1 MVTDTETAK
10 QVLLRR
16 RNTQRTTDLPAID
29 ASSICD
35 AALVLTKESGIDGW
49 SIRQLAKS
57 IEAHPSIINYYV
69 GRREDVVHLVIDRV
83 NAEIDLPEYHGDW
96 KPWFKALLEGLRS
109 TLRGYPGVARR
120 LAAVG
125 PGLGESERI
134 INRGIE
140 VLSDAGFGDQAA
152 FVYTILLSQTCA
164 FVATEDDRDKM
175 DDVRKEV
182 GDSYASALSASDP
195 GIAALAK
202 TVKLLTEEESLRR
215 SFFDHQFSVLLDAL
229 LSGLEEIFLKG

>member
-1 MVTDTETAK
+1 M
-10 QVLLRR
+10 
-16 RNTQRTTDLPAID
+16 
-29 ASSICD
+29 
-35 AALVLTKESGIDGW
+35 LTKESGIDGW

-83 NAEIDLPEYHGDW
+83 NAEIDLPEYRGDW

-229 LSGLEEIFLKG
+229 LGGLEEIFLKG

>member
-1 MVTDTETAK
+1 MGAT
-10 QVLLRR
+10 R
-16 RNTQRTTDLPAID
+16 RTTDLPAID

-152 FVYTILLSQTCA
+152 FVYTILLSQTC
-164 FVATEDDRDKM
+164 
-175 DDVRKEV
+175 
-182 GDSYASALSASDP
+182 
-195 GIAALAK
+195 
-202 TVKLLTEEESLRR
+202 
-215 SFFDHQFSVLLDAL
+215 
-229 LSGLEEIFLKG
+229 

>member
-1 MVTDTETAK
+1 M
-10 QVLLRR
+10 
-16 RNTQRTTDLPAID
+16 
-29 ASSICD
+29 
-35 AALVLTKESGIDGW
+35 LTKESGIDGW

-164 FVATEDDRDKM
+164 FVAAEDDRDKM

-229 LSGLEEIFLKG
+229 LSGLEEILLKD

>member
-1 MVTDTETAK
+1 MGAT
-10 QVLLRR
+10 R
-16 RNTQRTTDLPAID
+16 RTTDLPAID

-83 NAEIDLPEYHGDW
+83 NAEIDLPEYRGDW

-152 FVYTILLSQTCA
+152 FIEYQAKKGKQMIVS
-164 FVATEDDRDKM
+164 
-175 DDVRKEV
+175 V
-182 GDSYASALSASDP
+182 GAAELDEMR
-195 GIAALAK
+195 AALEVIRRVNDQPLVLCHCVLEYPTPYPDAK
-202 TVKLLTEEESLRR
+202 LAAHHL
-215 SFFDHQFSVLLDAL
+215 A
-229 LSGLEEIFLKG
+229 

>member
-1 MVTDTETAK
+1 M
-10 QVLLRR
+10 
-16 RNTQRTTDLPAID
+16 
-29 ASSICD
+29 
-35 AALVLTKESGIDGW
+35 LTKESGIDGW

>member
-1 MVTDTETAK
+1 MGAT
-10 QVLLRR
+10 R
-16 RNTQRTTDLPAID
+16 RTTDLPAID

-164 FVATEDDRDKM
+164 FVAAEDDRDKM
-175 DDVRKEV
+175 DDVRKEA

-215 SFFDHQFSVLLDAL
+215 SFLIISSQSSSMLFSADWKR
-229 LSGLEEIFLKG
+229 FF

>member
-1 MVTDTETAK
+1 MGSTRQTAG
-10 QVLLRR
+10 
-16 RNTQRTTDLPAID
+16 LPAID
-29 ASSICD
+29 VTSICD
-35 AALVLTKESGIDGW
+35 AALKLTKEFGIDGW
-49 SIRQLAKS
+49 SIRQLAKE
-57 IEAHPSIINYYV
+57 INAYPGVINYHV
-69 GRREDVVHLVIDRV
+69 GRREDVVHLVIEHV

-164 FVATEDDRDKM
+164 FVAAEDDRDKM

-229 LSGLEEIFLKG
+229 LGGLEEIFLKG

>member
-1 MVTDTETAK
+1 MGAT
-10 QVLLRR
+10 R
-16 RNTQRTTDLPAID
+16 RTTDLPAID

-83 NAEIDLPEYHGDW
+83 NAEIDLPEYRGDW

-215 SFFDHQFSVLLDAL
+215 SFLIISSQSSSMLFSADWKR
-229 LSGLEEIFLKG
+229 FF

>member
-1 MVTDTETAK
+1 MGAT
-10 QVLLRR
+10 R
-16 RNTQRTTDLPAID
+16 RTTDLPAID

-35 AALVLTKESGIDGW
+35 AALVLTKTSGIDGW
-49 SIRQLAKS
+49 SIRQLTKS
-57 IEAHPSIINYYV
+57 IEAHPSIINYYG

>member
-1 MVTDTETAK
+1 MGAT
-10 QVLLRR
+10 R
-16 RNTQRTTDLPAID
+16 RTTDLPAID

-49 SIRQLAKS
+49 SIRQLTKS
-57 IEAHPSIINYYV
+57 IKAHPSIINYYV

-164 FVATEDDRDKM
+164 FVATEDDRNNM
-175 DDVRKEV
+175 DNIRKEAGV
-182 GDSYASALSASDP
+182 TYAGALDNTEP
-195 GIAALAK
+195 GMAALAK
-202 TVKLLTEEESLRR
+202 AIKPLTEKERTRR
-215 SFFDHQFSVLLDAL
+215 DFFDRQFHVFIDAL
-229 LSGLEEIFLKG
+229 LDGMDSFLAACNNSGKNRAPH

>member
-1 MVTDTETAK
+1 MGAT
-10 QVLLRR
+10 R
-16 RNTQRTTDLPAID
+16 RTTDLPAID

-35 AALVLTKESGIDGW
+35 AALVLTKTSGIDGW

-164 FVATEDDRDKM
+164 IVATEDDRDKM

-215 SFFDHQFSVLLDAL
+215 SFLIISSQSSSMLFSADWKR
-229 LSGLEEIFLKG
+229 FF

>member
-1 MVTDTETAK
+1 MRAK
-10 QVLLRR
+10 RR
-16 RNTQRTTDLPAID
+16 AADLPAID
-29 ASSICD
+29 ASLICN
-35 AALVLTKESGIDGW
+35 AALRLTKEFGIDGW

>member
-1 MVTDTETAK
+1 MGAT
-10 QVLLRR
+10 R
-16 RNTQRTTDLPAID
+16 RTTDLPAID

-35 AALVLTKESGIDGW
+35 AALVLTKTSGIDGW

-215 SFFDHQFSVLLDAL
+215 SFLIISSQSSSMLFSADWKR
-229 LSGLEEIFLKG
+229 FF

>member
-1 MVTDTETAK
+1 MGAT
-10 QVLLRR
+10 R
-16 RNTQRTTDLPAID
+16 RTTDLPAID
-29 ASSICD
+29 ASSVCD
-35 AALVLTKESGIDGW
+35 AALVLTKTSGIDGW

-215 SFFDHQFSVLLDAL
+215 SFLIISSQSSSMLFSADWKR
-229 LSGLEEIFLKG
+229 FF

>member
-1 MVTDTETAK
+1 MGSTRQTAG
-10 QVLLRR
+10 
-16 RNTQRTTDLPAID
+16 LPAID
-29 ASSICD
+29 VTSICD
-35 AALVLTKESGIDGW
+35 AALKLTKEFGIDGW
-49 SIRQLAKS
+49 SIRQLAK
-57 IEAHPSIINYYV
+57 EINAYPGVTNYHV
-69 GRREDVVHLVIDRV
+69 GRREDVVHLVIEHV
-83 NAEIDLPEYHGDW
+83 NAEIDLPEPRENW
-96 KPWFKALLEGLRS
+96 KRWFKLLLEGMRS
-109 TLRGYPGVARR
+109 TLRKYPGVARR

-125 PGLGESERI
+125 PGLGESDRI
-134 INRGIE
+134 INCGIQ
-140 VLSDAGFGDQAA
+140 VLRDAGFGDWSTL
-152 FVYTILLSQTCA
+152 VYSVLLCQTCA

>member
-1 MVTDTETAK
+1 MGAT
-10 QVLLRR
+10 R
-16 RNTQRTTDLPAID
+16 RTTDLPAID

-69 GRREDVVHLVIDRV
+69 GRREDVVHLV
-83 NAEIDLPEYHGDW
+83 
-96 KPWFKALLEGLRS
+96 
-109 TLRGYPGVARR
+109 
-120 LAAVG
+120 
-125 PGLGESERI
+125 

>member
-1 MVTDTETAK
+1 MSIAQTWYPVVILKQKGTEHG
-10 QVLLRR
+10 
-16 RNTQRTTDLPAID
+16 RNTANDR
-29 ASSICD
+29 S
-35 AALVLTKESGIDGW
+35 SGIDGW

-83 NAEIDLPEYHGDW
+83 NAEIDLPEYRGDW

>member
-1 MVTDTETAK
+1 MGAT
-10 QVLLRR
+10 R
-16 RNTQRTTDLPAID
+16 RTTDLPAID

-215 SFFDHQFSVLLDAL
+215 SFLIISSQSSSMLFSADWKR
-229 LSGLEEIFLKG
+229 FF

>member
-1 MVTDTETAK
+1 MGAT
-10 QVLLRR
+10 R
-16 RNTQRTTDLPAID
+16 RTTDLPAID

-83 NAEIDLPEYHGDW
+83 NAEIDLPEYRGDW

-215 SFFDHQFSVLLDAL
+215 SFLIISSQSFSMLFSADWKR
-229 LSGLEEIFLKG
+229 FF